1 MARRVVKLFRP
12 WTFRQRSSGF
22 ADVTRLVVWNFAG
35 RGILLAM
42 PKYKVTLRNGTSSDR
57 TFDSDF
63 QAINQ
68 THRPT
73 ASQAGIVQI
82 TRYEE
87 GGGVI
92 DVWSDAATGRV
103 SRC

>member
-1 MARRVVKLFRP
+1 VVKLFRP
-12 WTFRQRSSGF
+12 WTFRQLSSGF
-22 ADVTRLVVWNFAG
+22 ADLTRLVVWNSGG

-42 PKYKVTLRNGTSSDR
+42 PKYQVTLRNGTSSDR

-63 QAINQ
+63 QAINE

-73 ASQAGIVQI
+73 APQAGIIQI

-87 GGGVI
+87 DGGLT
-92 DVWSDAATGRV
+92 DVWSDAATGRAN
-103 SRC
+103 RC